1 MSYGIMG
8 FILGAATACPF
19 FCPFPAVAR
28 VIPQDNDNT
37 LLSQQQSLPS
47 LGSASVN
54 ESGSE
59 KKLATI
65 ARQMAE
71 VNQDENNDQTWR
83 SYLLGEA
90 KDRVLNRLQQKS
102 EAMLSPLGYTQ
113 VQLNVDESGRFSG
126 SSGQMLL
133 PLDDQK
139 TRGLTYGQLGLQGVD
154 DDIVGNMGLG
164 QRWNAGR
171 WLLGLNV
178 FYDQYLQHN
187 SLRRGSVG
195 AEARSDYLS
204 LSSNYYYPLSAMHAL
219 NDDDDERVHMAS
231 GYDITTQGY
240 LPFYRQLGASVKYE
254 QYFGQRVDVF
264 DSGNYRANPAAVE
277 LGVSYTPVPLMTLS
291 ASHKLGDGTKARS
304 SISSPSI
311 IAWVFR
317 YTGSCRRITWP
328 RRTRCAAVA
337 MTRCSA
343 MPCRFWRLNSAKAC
357 RCSWRPR
364 PGRYS
369 RAPRWRLKCRCRRAI
384 P

>member
-1 MSYGIMG
+1 MNVFIPNRRLCAVMSYVIMG
-8 FILGAATACPF
+8 FIVGAATAGPF
-19 FCPFPAVAR
+19 FCTFPAVAR
-28 VIPQDNDNT
+28 VNPQDNDNA

-47 LGSASVN
+47 LGSESVN

-71 VNQDENNDQTWR
+71 VNQDENNYQTWR
-83 SYLLGEA
+83 SYLMGEA

-113 VQLNVDESGRFSG
+113 VKLNVDESGRFSG

-154 DDIVGNMGLG
+154 DDIVGNMG
-164 QRWNAGR
+164 QRWNASR

-195 AEARSDYLS
+195 AEARSDYLA

-219 NDDDDERVHMAS
+219 NDDDDERVRMAS

-277 LGVSYTPVPLMTLS
+277 LVVS
-291 ASHKLGDGTKARS
+291 
-304 SISSPSI
+304 
-311 IAWVFR
+311 
-317 YTGSCRRITWP
+317 
-328 RRTRCAAVA
+328 
-337 MTRCSA
+337 
-343 MPCRFWRLNSAKAC
+343 
-357 RCSWRPR
+357 
-364 PGRYS
+364 
-369 RAPRWRLKCRCRRAI
+369 
-384 P
+384 